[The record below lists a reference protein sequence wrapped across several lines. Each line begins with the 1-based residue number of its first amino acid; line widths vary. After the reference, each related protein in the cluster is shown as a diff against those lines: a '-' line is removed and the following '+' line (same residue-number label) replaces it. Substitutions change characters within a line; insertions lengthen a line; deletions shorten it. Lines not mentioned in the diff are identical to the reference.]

1 MDELCEY
8 SSYWCFIISNCG
20 IFPLLWRGCF
30 DSCSSFSG
38 MPVVSSICCSFNN
51 IYVCVST
58 WATVSASFSW
68 DLVSLK
74 WCLTVTSSYRMIH
87 LIAEFPFSSYYFPKF
102 GFSRKCL
109 HVWLG
114 KNHNKPWF
122 WGGCSFCALNYYFE
136 LLIFKSNNF

>member
-1 MDELCEY
+1 
-8 SSYWCFIISNCG
+8 
-20 IFPLLWRGCF
+20 
-30 DSCSSFSG
+30 

-51 IYVCVST
+51 IYVCVSA
-58 WATVSASFSW
+58 WATVGASFSW

-109 HVWLG
+109 HV
-114 KNHNKPWF
+114 
-122 WGGCSFCALNYYFE
+122 
-136 LLIFKSNNF
+136 